1 MWVVTVISY
10 VDIRLRWNSHF
21 LGLDG
26 MYIQIPAVRR
36 YCIIDS
42 SVRSRVLVI
51 VAATA
56 PKLQHEI
63 PAPLTQT
70 TNVTVE
76 DLKWSP
82 VFFVHKLRRL
92 DVQ

>member
-1 MWVVTVISY
+1 
-10 VDIRLRWNSHF
+10 
-21 LGLDG
+21 
-26 MYIQIPAVRR
+26 
-36 YCIIDS
+36 
-42 SVRSRVLVI
+42 VRSRVLVI